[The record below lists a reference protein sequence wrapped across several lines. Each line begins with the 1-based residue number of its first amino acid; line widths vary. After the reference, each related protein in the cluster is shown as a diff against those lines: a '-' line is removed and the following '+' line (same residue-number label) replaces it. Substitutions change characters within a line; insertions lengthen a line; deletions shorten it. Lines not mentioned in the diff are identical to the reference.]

1 MPKKME
7 ILLMTDMTAG
17 PRFLI
22 QGRQVTPVLG
32 GCWSVR
38 GGRWATFPPLSSGW
52 IIDPRIGNGVG
63 DSTERR

>member
-1 MPKKME
+1 MPNEME

-17 PRFLI
+17 PRFFI

-32 GCWSVR
+32 GCWPF
-38 GGRWATFPPLSSGW
+38 GEGAGPLFLHYRVDGSST
-52 IIDPRIGNGVG
+52 PRFGNGVG